1 MSRHQPRPADRLEDC
16 FDSLT
21 AQECLEREMSLNN
34 LAVRKMLHT
43 LGALTDLG
51 AEINSQEN
59 FDELIRASLH
69 TCLGTLAI
77 PKGAIARFS
86 EKPRQL
92 KIIAAKGLHGAL
104 GQKIE
109 LGRDEAEKIASQTK
123 PINLQVEANGLVHF
137 VRRNGEAFKKLCAFL
152 VVPLTVR
159 SELMGVIYLSEKI
172 SGAEFDDDDLEII
185 NTIARHIGLALYNQ
199 RLIISLKRR
208 AEENRRL
215 YREMHSVYK
224 DTVAAFGAAID
235 LKDTYTSG
243 HSERVAHY
251 SEAIA
256 KEMGVSGEELEH
268 ISVAGYLHDIG
279 KITIDKTII
288 NNPRPL
294 TDREYKELNRHP
306 MAGYEILSHIRRPWT
321 EIAFMT
327 KCHHEKVDGTGYPNG
342 LRGDEIPLG
351 ARIVTF
357 ADSFDAMMTDRPYR
371 VRLSLDVALAEIEKH
386 TNKQFD
392 AKVITAFC
400 RLLLKEIQGATRD
413 RVFIAK
419 IGLKFDR
426 EIISQKL
433 ADMINE
439 FEGAESPR

>member
-1 MSRHQPRPADRLEDC
+1 MSP
-16 FDSLT
+16 
-21 AQECLEREMSLNN
+21 NN
-34 LAVRKMLHT
+34 LTVRKMLHT

-51 AEINSQEN
+51 AEITSQEN
-59 FDELIRASLH
+59 FDELMRASLH
-69 TCLGTLAI
+69 TCLGTMAI

-92 KIIAAKGLHGAL
+92 KIIAAKGLHGAV

-109 LGRDEAEKIASQTK
+109 LGGDEAEKIAGCLK
-123 PINLQVEANGLVHF
+123 PINLHAERNGLAHF
-137 VRRNGEAFKKLCAFL
+137 VRRHGEMFKKLRADL
-152 VVPLTVR
+152 IVPMTVR

-172 SGAEFDDDDLEII
+172 SGEPFQDEDLEII

-235 LKDTYTSG
+235 LKDAYTSG
-243 HSERVAHY
+243 HSERVARY

-256 KEMGVSGEELEH
+256 KEMGVTGDELEY

-279 KITIDKTII
+279 KITVDRSII
-288 NNPRPL
+288 NNPQPL
-294 TDREYKELNRHP
+294 SEREFKELNKHP
-306 MAGYEILSHIRRPWT
+306 MAGYEILSHIRRPWQD
-321 EIAFMT
+321 IAYMT
-327 KCHHEKVDGTGYPNG
+327 KCHHERVDGTGYPNG

-351 ARIVTF
+351 SRIVTF

-371 VRLSLDVALAEIEKH
+371 KRLPLEVALGELEKH
-386 TNKQFD
+386 TNSQFD
-392 AKVITAFC
+392 AGVITAFC
-400 RLLLKEIQGATRD
+400 RLLLKEINGIIRE
-413 RVFIAK
+413 RVFISK
-419 IGLKFDR
+419 IGLQFDR
-426 EIISQKL
+426 EAIVEKL
-433 ADMINE
+433 RDMIDR
-439 FEGAESPR
+439 FDLTISCQ